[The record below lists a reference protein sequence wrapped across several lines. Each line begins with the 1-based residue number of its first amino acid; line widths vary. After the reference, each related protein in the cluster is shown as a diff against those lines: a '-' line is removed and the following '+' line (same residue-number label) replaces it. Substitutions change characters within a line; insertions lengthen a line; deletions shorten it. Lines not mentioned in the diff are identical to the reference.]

1 MNHIYRLVFNRT
13 LRVWQVAS
21 ELVRNACGQPATGKG
36 GRRTAALPALRFALW
51 CALGWV
57 TAMPSLSV
65 QAQQAPDGGRI
76 VADPGAPGRQRP
88 TVTQAP
94 NGVPLVNITTPSA
107 AGVSR
112 NTYSQFDV
120 GAQGAILNNA
130 RTQAQTQLGG
140 RVQGNPWL
148 ATGTARIILN
158 EVNSA
163 HPSQLRGYLEI
174 AGDRAQLIIANP
186 AGIQIAGGGF
196 LNASRATLTTGQPVF
211 NGGALDHYRVD
222 GGVIRVEGAGLDATQ
237 VDYTDL
243 IARSMEINGGLWAQ
257 QLQASLGTNRVAAD
271 HARLDTLAEAGGNNR
286 PAFALD
292 VGALGGMYANKIFL
306 VGTEQGVGVRNAGAI
321 GAQAGELVVTLEGRL
336 ENRGKL
342 QARTDTRIAARD
354 GVANAGLIS
363 ASRSLVLDMAAD
375 LDNRGVLNAG
385 RVDVAAESMRNRGGA
400 IEQTGWQA
408 LALETGL
415 LSNREGGRIGI
426 APDPETGGGES
437 GSGNDDSSGNG
448 GGSDNGGHSG
458 DGGGKGE
465 GGGNGGENPQRPD
478 PMPEGRLRIAGTLD
492 NDGGVINAGGGV
504 SLLTVHGL
512 DNSGGRLG
520 LRGLTLERGLLGN
533 AGGEL
538 DVSGDV
544 RLHLDRFVNDA
555 GRFAVGGSLQ
565 LDARQASN
573 RGGQLTQGGNGAS
586 VFRVAGTFDNR
597 DGTIGSNAAQL
608 TLDAGTLLNARGRIE
623 HAGADGLALRAG
635 AWQGAEGVIATVS
648 KAEVDAGQID
658 HRGATLSAR
667 QLDLRA
673 SGFDN
678 RAGQVL
684 LAGSAANI
692 LAVGGRLDNGTQ
704 GTLASQ
710 GDLRIR
716 AGSFGNAG
724 GTVQQAG
731 DGGLDIASGDIDGR
745 GGTLASNGGMRITGE
760 RVDLRDGTTFARAL
774 TIDSGVLVTA
784 GGTLTSAGPE
794 ALAITARERL
804 DNTGGTIASNGVL
817 ALQAGTLV
825 NREGVLTAA
834 GDAATDVRVARDW
847 DNTGGR
853 LTAAG
858 AVRLRAGGL
867 DNREGMIQAAGD
879 AGLDLR
885 IEDRL
890 SNAKG
895 RIESNGDLTL
905 VAGSLDNI
913 DGNVQST
920 RDVRADIR
928 DTFDNTRGAVVAGN
942 DLALATRELLNRD
955 TRPPARTEPT
965 AQAGLLGS
973 RVTLHAE
980 RIDNRGGQ
988 IHAAT
993 SLVLEG
999 RDRSGTVLDNAGGVI
1014 DATGNVDITAARL
1027 GNAGGSLVQRG
1038 GQARL
1043 SVAVE
1048 GGLDNTDA
1056 GLIGA
1061 EGDADLALGALDN
1074 AGGTIFSRRDL
1085 AIAARGDASNR
1096 DGGLI
1101 QSNGRLAFSAGGSL
1115 DNAQGVIDAADFAI
1129 LAATRIRN
1137 TGGQLLAGGVA
1148 DGTALTLTTAA
1159 LDNRGGTIG
1168 TRDGDAVIHADAI
1181 DNQDGTLVAQRDLRF
1196 DTRHLDNT
1204 GGSVFATRHLRYR
1217 NNEGTLD
1224 NTRGQ
1229 FGAGDTAWVELARVD
1244 NRQGGRLQ
1252 AGTVWLTTPRLDIEG
1267 GEVAAN
1273 ILHADLAGL
1282 TGLGRL
1288 HGVQWLDVDIHG
1300 DFTYADG
1307 QRFESD
1313 GLLDLTVT
1321 GTLTHQGTLQTAGEL
1336 AIAAAHLTH
1345 QGVINASNT
1354 EGTGL
1359 ARINVAGV
1367 LDNQRGARL
1376 EGDTV
1381 VVAARDLT
1389 NTGNIVGDTV
1399 GIEADTLTNG
1409 RDLGARQAAVDYG
1422 EGFIGAATSLDL
1434 RIAQRLSNLDGELF
1448 SGGDLRIT
1456 GRAED
1461 SRVAVLENVSGR
1473 IQAEG
1478 DMRIAADRLDNRR
1491 RMIEVETY
1499 TLTPEEQY
1507 AWGSQRRFDEAWA
1520 TLTDVERARLQYLND
1535 RPAAQLTGG
1544 EIAEKQALNQ
1554 KVGWHDVDHVSDEM
1568 LAAINDWYHRIG
1580 APGYGAWGGYII
1592 DNAGTPDDNPGAQ
1605 IIQRDRY
1612 LTGQRLVE
1620 SGTSAAS
1627 RIAAGGNLE
1636 LDAGRRIRNHASR
1649 IAAGGWLQIAGQDY
1663 DGSQGG
1669 SDARIE
1675 NIAVAG
1681 QLTGTRETQAWV
1693 YPEIR
1698 AMYQNGKGWHETLAE
1713 VIGFLYEDITATGP
1727 VLASASITAGKGLH
1741 IEAGDVTNTAV
1752 LADAGLSDFTGGAL
1766 AGPGNI
1772 GLGAATGIPNAA
1784 GPRGPEGMSGQ
1795 VVGTPEHPLPGLV
1808 PSDNGMF
1815 DLHADADSPFL
1826 VTTAPRFAKG
1836 DGTGSDYLLG
1846 RLGWRDPH
1854 KRLGDAYYEQ
1864 RLVLE
1869 QILSLTGRRALDGN
1883 ADGFAQYRA
1892 LMDNAATEAGRLGLA
1907 LGAPL
1912 SSTQIG
1918 ALDRDIVWLVEQEV
1932 NGQKVLVP
1940 VVYLSRA
1947 TAARMQAE
1955 GTLMAGDTVDVRSTG
1970 TVRNDGTLDGARGAW
1985 LSADALIN
1993 DGAIHSRAIVDI
2005 STRGDVFNRGRIA
2018 GERIGVEAGGDI
2030 VNTVRFGEAVGT
2042 MDAGAGG
2049 MALRAGRDI
2058 VNQGNLASKG
2068 NAILDAGRDVVQN
2081 AATGQSGAGLGRIQ
2095 AGRLASDAS
2104 AVISAGRDAVFDQ
2117 SDVRAEQHLVI
2128 DAGRDARF
2136 VAADMQAGRTL
2147 AVTAGRD
2154 LVSEA
2159 VTTTSQRGLETRE
2172 RGRYAYTVETEQIT
2186 RGSSFQAGGDLALK
2200 AGQDIRLTAV
2210 EATAGGDMALSAGR
2224 DLISETGTNTLTRET
2239 DEYRRQGKT
2248 RTRTRATTVDEALV
2262 GNNFSAGGDLA
2273 MVSGRDLTLSAAT
2286 VHSKEGGIALA
2297 AGRDLVLDAAQE
2309 NHGAVVDSVS
2319 RRKGTLSKTVTTTH
2333 DEVSDSYAI
2342 GTTLSGDR
2350 VDLSAGNDMTLRAAT
2365 VAGDRGVTAT
2375 AGGNIVLE
2383 TGVNT
2388 HTQSSRSDKKKS
2400 GLFGGGGLGFT
2411 LGTRKTGNTLDVKET
2426 THTGTLLGSSQ
2437 GRVDIVAGKDVTL
2450 TGSDVLADAG
2460 ILISGENVTLQHAEN
2475 TLDVRQTRY
2484 TRQSGL
2490 NVSLKGG
2497 VADVATTVYDSAKRA
2512 GEVEDDRL
2520 KGLHAAKAGQ
2530 ALFSKAAGG
2539 AQGSGISQLGNVNGQ
2554 FNDLANTARTGEK
2567 QGDGGLSLRIGFG
2580 ASSSRSE
2587 YTLHETSAHGSTV
2600 RSNGDVAIVAR
2611 EGDLTITGSRVEGE
2625 NVGLAAKR
2633 DILLQSAKET
2643 SEQRERSKSSSGEV
2657 GFTVGSEA
2665 GLGIYLSAS
2674 ASRGRGNGSSVHHK
2688 ETVIRGKQG
2697 VSFVSGGNTTLEGA
2711 QIIGERVVG
2720 QVGGNLTIRSQQDS
2734 EQYQRK
2740 DQSAGVDAAFGTGG
2754 GSFSANYAQSKINSN
2769 YTSVREQ
2776 SGIQAG
2782 AGGFQLDVK
2791 GHTQLDGGAIASTAT
2806 ADRNVLRTGSLGYT
2820 DLHNHAEYKA
2830 ESFSASGG
2838 TSGGGPSPGGGKNPW
2853 SGGLSPGLPVS
2864 QQDSISSTTRAG
2876 IAEGTLIVADGSGTG
2891 IARGVSEL
2899 QQDGLKTLFDEQKV
2913 RERLEMGQ
2921 VAGEVGF
2928 RAAGDIAQA
2937 MTREHDRAQ
2946 LQARAAEAVLNNP
2959 NATPEDRVHARQ
2971 LLEQANSVLTA
2982 TQSQYALWKD
2992 GGTGKTLLHAVT
3004 GALVAGMG
3012 GGDALQG
3019 ALGAGVAELG
3029 RPLTADESNLVKQL
3043 LSLGLGAL
3051 TGGRS
3056 GAATA
3061 LDGEKFNRQLHPKEI
3076 DWIDANAAAFAA
3088 QEYGCAIGCSAEQI
3102 AAAKQRLMV
3111 QAVRQVDARWNEMLG
3126 YGGLFAQD
3134 GNAQSFLSAQTIVN
3148 GRDGFAYFAADRGQY
3163 NDSSLFADK
3172 LRGTQA
3178 LSQLY
3183 TAVLNTAK
3191 DQTQARHL
3199 LQALNRTDAGWRD
3212 DFVGGVMGNDAWTVF
3227 TMFTGDVG
3235 FVADITHK
3243 LLTGDEEGAARDLM
3257 TAIIT
3262 ARVGAA
3268 LGGLAQK
3275 LKGPLD
3281 TLVDSQMDALA
3292 QRALLR
3298 SGGMHGLDG
3307 QALLDFKVLTNDQKR
3322 VIGEMFGDNAV
3333 RTLLPDGRQLA
3344 RSQGAGTNGIDDL
3357 FKVNRPDVDY
3367 VNIEYKFV
3375 GDYNKTGASRLDKTA
3390 DGLQGSEQWIGGSA
3404 RLERALGGRAADEVR
3419 QAIRKNRFES
3429 WVVTVRPDGSTEIQV
3444 LDAAGKSKPVDTSR
3458 LLFPKSIQ

>member
-1 MNHIYRLVFNRT
+1 MNHIYRLVYNRT

-21 ELVRNACGQPATGKG
+21 ELVRGTGGQRDAVERGH
-36 GRRTAALPALRFALW
+36 RTAALPPLRFALW

-57 TAMPSLSV
+57 AAIPWGPV
-65 QAQQAPDGGRI
+65 HAQPAPEGGRI

-140 RVQGNPWL
+140 KVQGNPWL

-163 HPSQLRGYLEI
+163 HPSQLHGYVEI
-174 AGDRAQLIIANP
+174 AGDRAQLVIANP

-196 LNASRATLTTGQPVF
+196 LNASRATLTTGKPVF
-211 NGGALDHYRVD
+211 SGGALDHYRVD

-243 IARSMEINGGLWAQ
+243 IARSMEVNGGLWAR
-257 QLQASLGTNRVAAD
+257 QLQASLGANRVD
-271 HARLDTLAEAGGNNR
+271 PGHARIDALAEAGGNGR
-286 PAFALD
+286 PTFALD

-306 VGTEQGVGVRNAGAI
+306 VGTEQGVGVRNAGDI
-321 GAQAGELVVTLEGRL
+321 GAQAGELVVTLAGRL

-342 QARTDTRIAARD
+342 QARTDTRVAAGD
-354 GVANAGLIS
+354 GITNAGLIS
-363 ASRSLVLDMAAD
+363 ASRELVLETAAD
-375 LDNRGVLNAG
+375 LDNRDGTLNAG
-385 RVDVAAESMRNRGGA
+385 RIDVAASSLRNRGGA
-400 IEQTGWQA
+400 IEQTGTQA
-408 LALETGL
+408 LALETHL
-415 LSNREGGRIGI
+415 LSNRDGGRIGI
-426 APDPETGGGES
+426 APDTETGGGGS
-437 GSGNDDSSGNG
+437 GPGNPGNGGSAGGGSGNGA
-448 GGSDNGGHSG
+448 
-458 DGGGKGE
+458 DGGGDA
-465 GGGNGGENPQRPD
+465 GGGAGEGENPQLPA
-478 PMPEGRLRIAGTLD
+478 PLPEGRLRIAGTLD
-492 NDGGVINAGGGV
+492 NDGGVVNAGGGV
-504 SLLTVHGL
+504 RLLTLHGL

-520 LRGLTLERGLLGN
+520 LRGLTLEQGLLGN

-544 RLHLDRFVNDA
+544 RLHIDRFVNDA

-565 LDARQASN
+565 LDARHASN
-573 RGGQLTQGGNGAS
+573 RGGQLTQGGRGAS
-586 VFRVAGTFDNR
+586 ILRVTGTFDNS
-597 DGTIGSNAAQL
+597 DGDLGSNAAQL
-608 TLDAGTLLNARGRIE
+608 TIDAGSWLNERGRVE
-623 HAGADGLALRAG
+623 HAGTDGLLLRAG
-635 AWQGAEGVIATVS
+635 AWRGAEGVIATAG

-658 HRGATLSAR
+658 HRGATFSTR

-684 LAGSAANI
+684 LSGAAANA
-692 LAVGGRLDNGTQ
+692 LVVEDRLDNGGK
-704 GTLASQ
+704 GTIASQ
-710 GDLRIR
+710 GDLVIR
-716 AGSFGNAG
+716 AGRLGNAD

-731 DGGLDIASGDIDGR
+731 DGRLDIESDDIDGT
-745 GGTLASNGGMRITGE
+745 GGTLASNGRMHIAGE
-760 RVDLRDGTTFARAL
+760 RVNLRDGTTFARRL

-784 GGTLTSAGPE
+784 GGALTSAGPD
-794 ALAITARERL
+794 ALAIIARERL
-804 DNTGGTIASNGVL
+804 DNTGGAIASNGAL

-825 NREGVLTAA
+825 NREGALTAA

-853 LTAAG
+853 LAVAG
-858 AVRLRAGGL
+858 AARLRAGGL
-867 DNREGMIQAAGD
+867 DNREGVIQAAGD

-885 IEDRL
+885 IDDRL
-890 SNAKG
+890 ANAKG
-895 RIESNGDLTL
+895 RIESNGDLAL
-905 VAGSLDNI
+905 AAGRVDNI
-913 DGNVQST
+913 DGNLQSA
-920 RDVRADIR
+920 RDVRIDIR
-928 DTFDNTRGAVVAGN
+928 DAFDNTRGAVVAGN
-942 DLALATRELLNRD
+942 DLELAARELVNRD
-955 TRPPARTEPT
+955 TRQPAGAGPM
-965 AQAGLLGS
+965 AQKGVLGN
-973 RVTLHAE
+973 RVTLHTE
-980 RIDNRGGQ
+980 RIDNQTGQ
-988 IHAAT
+988 IHAANH
-993 SLVLEG
+993 LAIRG
-999 RDRSGTVLDNAGGVI
+999 RGRSGTVLDNARGVI
-1014 DATGNVDITAARL
+1014 DGTGDVDIIAERID
-1027 GNAGGSLVQRG
+1027 NAGGSIVQRG
-1038 GQARL
+1038 GQQRIAMR
-1043 SVAVE
+1043 VE
-1048 GGLDNTDA
+1048 GSLDNTDG

-1061 EGDADLALGALDN
+1061 EGDADLALGTLENSA
-1074 AGGTIFSRRDL
+1074 GTIFSRQDL
-1085 AIAARGDASNR
+1085 AIATRGGASNR

-1101 QSNGRLAFSAGGSL
+1101 QSNGQLAFSAGGTL
-1115 DNAQGVIDAADFAI
+1115 DNAQGVIDAAGIAT

-1137 TGGQLLAGGVA
+1137 AGGQILGNGFT
-1148 DGTALTLTTAA
+1148 DGAALILNTTS
-1159 LDNRGGTIG
+1159 LDNRAGTIG
-1168 TRDGDAVIHADAI
+1168 TRDGDAVIHADTI
-1181 DNQDGTLVAQRDLRF
+1181 DNQDGKLVAQRDLLF
-1196 DTRHLDNT
+1196 DTRHFDNT
-1204 GGSVFATRHLRYR
+1204 GGSVFATRHLRYQ
-1217 NNEGTLD
+1217 NIDGSLD

-1229 FGAGDTAWVELARVD
+1229 FGAGDTAWVQLARVD
-1244 NRQGGRLQ
+1244 NRRGGRLQ
-1252 AGTVWLTTPRLDIEG
+1252 AGTVWLTTPLLDIEG

-1273 ILHADLAGL
+1273 TLHADLTHL
-1282 TGLGRL
+1282 VGLGRL

-1336 AIAAAHLTH
+1336 ALAAANLTN

-1354 EGTGL
+1354 GGTGL
-1359 ARINVAGV
+1359 ARINVAGA

-1381 VVAARDLT
+1381 TVVARDVS
-1389 NTGNIVGDTV
+1389 NTGDIVGDTI
-1399 GIEADTLTNG
+1399 GIEAETLTNG
-1409 RDLGARQAAVDYG
+1409 RDLGTRTAAIDYG
-1422 EGFIGAATSLDL
+1422 EGFIGAAESLDL
-1434 RIAQRLSNLDGELF
+1434 RVARRLSNLDGELF

-1456 GRAED
+1456 GHAED
-1461 SRVAVLENVSGR
+1461 SRIAVLENVSGR
-1473 IQAEG
+1473 IQSEG
-1478 DMRIAADRLDNRR
+1478 DMLIAADRLENRR

-1499 TLTPEEQY
+1499 ALTPEEQY
-1507 AWGSQRRFDEAWA
+1507 AWGSQRRFDDAWA
-1520 TLTDVERARLQYLND
+1520 ALTDAERTRLQYLNSHS
-1535 RPAAQLTGG
+1535 ASKLTAT
-1544 EIAEKQALNQ
+1544 EIAEKKALNQ
-1554 KVGWHDVDHVSDEM
+1554 KVGWHEVDHVSDEM
-1568 LAAINDWYHRIG
+1568 LAAINDWYNRIG
-1580 APGYGAWGGYII
+1580 APGYGAWGGYVI
-1592 DNAGTPDDNPGAQ
+1592 DNAGTPGDNPGAQ
-1605 IIQRDRY
+1605 VIQRDTY

-1627 RIAAGGNLE
+1627 RIAAGGDLQI
-1636 LDAGRRIRNHASR
+1636 DARDRIRNHASQ

-1663 DGSQGG
+1663 DGTGN
-1669 SDARIE
+1669 DARIE
-1675 NIAVAG
+1675 NIAVVA
-1681 QLTGTRETQAWV
+1681 QLHGTRETQAWV
-1693 YPEIR
+1693 YPEIP
-1698 AMYQNGKGWHETLAE
+1698 AMYQNGSGWHQTLAE
-1713 VIGFLYEDITATGP
+1713 VTGFLYQDVTATGA

-1741 IEAGDVTNTAV
+1741 IEAGDITNTAV
-1752 LADAGLSDFTGGAL
+1752 LANAGLSDWEGGVL
-1766 AGPGNI
+1766 AGPGRI
-1772 GLGAATGIPNAA
+1772 GLDAAAGVPHAV
-1784 GPRGPEGMSGQ
+1784 GPRGPEGTSGQ

-1808 PSDNGMF
+1808 PADNGMF
-1815 DLHADADSPFL
+1815 ALHADADSPFL

-1836 DGTGSDYLLG
+1836 EGTGSDYLLG
-1846 RLGWRDPH
+1846 RLGWQDPH
-1854 KRLGDAYYEQ
+1854 KRLGDAHYEQ

-1869 QILSLTGRRALDGN
+1869 QILRLTGRRALDGN

-1892 LMDNAATEAGRLGLA
+1892 LMDNAAGEADRLGLA

-1947 TAARMQAE
+1947 TAARMKAD
-1955 GTLMAGDTVDVRSTG
+1955 GALMAGDTIDIRSTG
-1970 TVRNDGTLDGARGAW
+1970 TVRNDGALDGANGAW

-1993 DGAIHSRAIVDI
+1993 DGAIRSRATVDI
-2005 STRGDVFNRGRIA
+2005 GTRGDVINRGRMA
-2018 GERIGVEAGGDI
+2018 GERIVVDAGGDL
-2030 VNTVRFGEAVGT
+2030 VNTVRFDDAVPAVGT
-2042 MDAGAGG
+2042 MQAGAGG

-2068 NAILDAGRDVVQN
+2068 NAILDAGRDVVQD

-2104 AVISAGRDAVFDQ
+2104 AVITAGRDAVFDQ
-2117 SDVRAEQHLVI
+2117 SGVRAGQHLVI

-2154 LVSEA
+2154 IVSEA
-2159 VTTTSQRGLETRE
+2159 VTTTSQRGLETRQH
-2172 RGRYAYTVETEQIT
+2172 GRYAYTVETEQIT
-2186 RGSSFQAGGDLALK
+2186 RGSTFQAGGDLALK
-2200 AGQDIRLTAV
+2200 AGRDIRLTAV
-2210 EATAGGDMALSAGR
+2210 EATAGGDMALYAGR

-2350 VDLSAGNDMTLRAAT
+2350 VDLSAGNNMTLRAAT

-2426 THTGTLLGSSQ
+2426 THTGTLLGSGQ

-2460 ILISGENVTLQHAEN
+2460 ILISGENVTIQHAEN

-2512 GEVEDDRL
+2512 GEAEDDRL

-2539 AQGSGISQLGNVNGQ
+2539 AQGSGISQLGNTKGQ
-2554 FNDLANTARTGEK
+2554 FNDLAETARTGK
-2567 QGDGGLSLRIGFG
+2567 TQGDGGLSLRLGLG
-2580 ASSSRSE
+2580 ASSSKSE
-2587 YTLHETSAHGSTV
+2587 YTLHETSAHGSTI

-2633 DILLQSAKET
+2633 DIFLQSAKET

-2657 GFTVGSEA
+2657 GFTMGSEA
-2665 GLGIYLSAS
+2665 GFGIYLSAS
-2674 ASRGRGNGSSVHHK
+2674 ASRGRGDGSSVHHK

-2740 DQSAGVDAAFGTGG
+2740 DQSAGFDAAFGTGG
-2754 GSFSANYAQSKINSN
+2754 GSFSANYSQSKINSN

-2782 AGGFQLDVK
+2782 AGGFQLEVK

-2806 ADRNVLRTGSLGYT
+2806 ADRNVLSTGSLAYT

-2838 TSGGGPSPGGGKNPW
+2838 TSGGGTSPGGGKNPW

-2876 IAEGTLIVADGSGTG
+2876 ITEGTLIVADGSGTG
-2891 IARGVSEL
+2891 IARGVTEL

-2928 RAAGDIAQA
+2928 TAAGDLAGRLGLKEGSKEKALLHGLVGAGVAALGGGNALDGLKGAAANQLMFDAMETWLDKARIDKNSPEAAQYMQLA
-2937 MTREHDRAQ
+2937 SLVIGAVAGGRTGAGTALAATQHNWLKHREHEELKAADAACNGGKAKACDRATELRALDKQ
-2946 LQARAAEAVLNNP
+2946 RDRDYAAYAGSVLKNMQEEGVPITEASFSARMEGYWKASGVSKKDVVYPEGGHIPLY
-2959 NATPEDRVHARQ
+2959 ATPGQELHALIGRLAENLPDWYPGKGSAELSAQ
-2971 LLEQANSVLTA
+2971 MFQGLLEQGGATVAAWQDLFKPGYAAN
-2982 TQSQYALWKD
+2982 WF
-2992 GGTGKTLLHAVT
+2992 TGEAVT
-3004 GALVAGMG
+3004 GANAWHERFGSGANLVAGW
-3012 GGDALQG
+3012 
-3019 ALGAGVAELG
+3019 
-3029 RPLTADESNLVKQL
+3029 
-3043 LSLGLGAL
+3043 L
-3051 TGGRS
+3051 TGGGS
-3056 GAATA
+3056 TAVKLGANKAGDVANSA
-3061 LDGEKFNRQLHPKEI
+3061 LEKMAE
-3076 DWIDANAAAFAA
+3076 
-3088 QEYGCAIGCSAEQI
+3088 SAL
-3102 AAAKQRLMV
+3102 R
-3111 QAVRQVDARWNEMLG
+3111 
-3126 YGGLFAQD
+3126 
-3134 GNAQSFLSAQTIVN
+3134 NAQGLYGKN
-3148 GRDGFAYFAADRGQY
+3148 G
-3163 NDSSLFADK
+3163 N
-3172 LRGTQA
+3172 
-3178 LSQLY
+3178 
-3183 TAVLNTAK
+3183 
-3191 DQTQARHL
+3191 
-3199 LQALNRTDAGWRD
+3199 
-3212 DFVGGVMGNDAWTVF
+3212 
-3227 TMFTGDVG
+3227 
-3235 FVADITHK
+3235 
-3243 LLTGDEEGAARDLM
+3243 
-3257 TAIIT
+3257 
-3262 ARVGAA
+3262 
-3268 LGGLAQK
+3268 
-3275 LKGPLD
+3275 P
-3281 TLVDSQMDALA
+3281 
-3292 QRALLR
+3292 
-3298 SGGMHGLDG
+3298 
-3307 QALLDFKVLTNDQKR
+3307 LLDFSQLTYSQKMVVGDLLGEKK
-3322 VIGEMFGDNAV
+3322 VIGLV
-3333 RTLLPDGRQLA
+3333 PDGKFIG
-3344 RSQGAGTNGIDDL
+3344 RSQGPGENGIDNIL
-3357 FKVNRPDVDY
+3357 KVNRADVDY
-3367 VNIEYKFV
+3367 VVVEYKFEKSNLKPTNDGMQGSDSWILGSDRILRSVSDRTIASDVSDAVRRGRVERWVINTDRYGNVAV
-3375 GDYNKTGASRLDKTA
+3375 GLLDKN
-3390 DGLQGSEQWIGGSA
+3390 GKFIPQPRSKLFG
-3404 RLERALGGRAADEVR
+3404 GGR
-3419 QAIRKNRFES
+3419 
-3429 WVVTVRPDGSTEIQV
+3429 
-3444 LDAAGKSKPVDTSR
+3444 
-3458 LLFPKSIQ
+3458 